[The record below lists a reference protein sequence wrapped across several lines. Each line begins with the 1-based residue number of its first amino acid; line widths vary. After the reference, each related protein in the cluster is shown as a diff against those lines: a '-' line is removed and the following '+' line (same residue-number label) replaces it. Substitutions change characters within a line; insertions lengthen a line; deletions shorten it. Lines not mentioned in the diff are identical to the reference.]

1 MKAYLLCDFRRV
13 QLKDCQQA
21 DGVHAVQAAFPVF
34 HLNKPPHGAVHE
46 LGKVFLRK
54 SEAVP
59 YGADNLPKG
68 FLLRWVRCAF
78 FKHGNLSPIVF
89 YKGRLF
95 QLLCPV
101 HAWHMQIGEICRIF
115 LGYLRENTL
124 ISTCIR
130 YLFVTAV

>member
-1 MKAYLLCDFRRV
+1 MSSARFSCVSPKLFRTVRTTCPKASFC
-13 QLKDCQQA
+13 A
-21 DGVHAVQAAFPVF
+21 GSGV
-34 HLNKPPHGAVHE
+34 
-46 LGKVFLRK
+46 R
-54 SEAVP
+54 
-59 YGADNLPKG
+59 
-68 FLLRWVRCAF
+68 F